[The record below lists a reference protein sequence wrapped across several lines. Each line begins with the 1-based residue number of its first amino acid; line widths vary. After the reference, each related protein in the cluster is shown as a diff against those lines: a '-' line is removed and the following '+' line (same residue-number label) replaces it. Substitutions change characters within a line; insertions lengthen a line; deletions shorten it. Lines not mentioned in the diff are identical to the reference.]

1 MKSMSSVYYTSSGN
15 LASAGALG
23 GRRDRRSR
31 MAASRYTVNSTG
43 RKLSPCGVPTVEAK
57 A

>member
-15 LASAGALG
+15 LASAGGLG

-31 MAASRYTVNSTG
+31 RAASRYTVNSTG
-43 RKLSPCGVPTVEAK
+43 RNLSHCGVPTVEAK